1 MTTRMRVERL
11 AVLKVRSVDE
21 EIRYVQADIRL
32 FLSSQDLQVTHERVD
47 VCTELLYL
55 AGTVSCSCWF
65 RLCHDA

>member
-21 EIRYVQADIRL
+21 EIGHVQADIRL
-32 FLSSQDLQVTHERVD
+32 FLSPQDLQVTHERVD

-55 AGTVSCSCWF
+55 AGTVNCSCWF